1 MASTPL
7 RVFLLEDSA
16 VIRESLAE
24 AINASGLFIV
34 AGTADTARDAVAL
47 LKEQAFD
54 AIIVDL
60 QLRQGS
66 GIEVLTYLQEA
77 GLLRRMLSIVLTNYA
92 LPALRQRCLDCGAG
106 YFFDKSLEFDRVI
119 EVLDEFADH
128 RLDR

>member
-1 MASTPL
+1 M
-7 RVFLLEDSA
+7 
-16 VIRESLAE
+16 IRESLAE
-24 AINASGLFIV
+24 AIDASGVFIV
-34 AGTADTARDAVAL
+34 AGTADTASEAVTL

-66 GIEVLTYLQEA
+66 GIEVLAYLREA
-77 GLLRRMLSIVLTNYA
+77 GLHRSMLSIVLTNYA

-119 EVLDEFADH
+119 EVMDEFASRRLH
-128 RLDR
+128 R

>member
-1 MASTPL
+1 MASAPL

-24 AINASGLFIV
+24 AIDASGVFIV
-34 AGTADTARDAVAL
+34 AGTADTASEAVTL

-66 GIEVLTYLQEA
+66 GIEVLAYLREA
-77 GLLRRMLSIVLTNYA
+77 GLHRSMLSIVLTNYA

-119 EVLDEFADH
+119 EVMDEFASRRLH
-128 RLDR
+128 R